1 MENKNLIRA
10 NSVARALAIVG
21 DRWSLLILGGAF
33 QGMRRFSDWRSGIG
47 IASNILTNRLNRLSR
62 AGCFRKVKA
71 SQDNRRQEYRL
82 TQMGHDLYPTALMFW
97 RFDRLWSGQRGLQS
111 ATLSHTGCGD
121 DIHPE
126 IVCSACRKP
135 IKARDV
141 RYEDGPG
148 AGFEKMPP
156 PKLSRRSRPA
166 VAENGRK
173 QTLFGESVDVLGDRW
188 TQLVLASFFLGAH
201 RYDEIL
207 RHWNIATNILS
218 SRLKTLVETGM
229 LQRRLYQRGPDRYE
243 YILTPKGMDIYPI
256 VVAMTQWGDNWLA
269 GRSGVPLLLHH
280 RPCGEPLRSVAVCDR
295 CGGELLPHEVVFL
308 SRS

>member
-1 MENKNLIRA
+1 M
-10 NSVARALAIVG
+10 ARALTVVG

-33 QGMRRFSDWRSGIG
+33 QGMRRFSDWRKGIG

-62 AGCFRKVKA
+62 AGCFRKVKS

-82 TQMGHDLYPTALMFW
+82 TQMGSDLYPTALMFW
-97 RFDRLWSGQRGLQS
+97 RFDRLWSGQRDQQS
-111 ATLSHTGCGD
+111 AVLSHTSCGD

-126 IVCSACRKP
+126 IVCRACRKP
-135 IKARDV
+135 IKARDI

-156 PKLSRRSRPA
+156 PKLSRRTIIASADPVR
-166 VAENGRK
+166 
-173 QTLFGESVDVLGDRW
+173 QQSLFGESVDVLGDRW

-207 RHWNIATNILS
+207 QHWNIATNILA
-218 SRLKTLVETGM
+218 SRLKTLVETGL

-256 VVAMTQWGDNWLA
+256 IVALTLWGDRWLSA
-269 GRSGVPLLLHH
+269 SRGVPLILHH
-280 RPCGEPLRSVAVCDR
+280 RPCGVHLDPVAVCDR
-295 CGGELLPHEVVFL
+295 CGRELVPHEVVF
-308 SRS
+308 RPRD